1 VNPGAARAAAAR
13 LVDAWN
19 SHDAESVA
27 ACYAPDAT
35 YREMPLWEPLHGRPA
50 IRNSMQMYLSALP
63 DIHIETRRV
72 LAEADLACEEWTVT
86 GTHQGDL
93 LGLSATGRAVTVP
106 LCHVLTCGPDGL
118 IQDDVFYWDLVEL
131 YRQLGTL
138 PALGPTAGLQE
149 ARLSDE
155 WG

>member
-1 VNPGAARAAAAR
+1 VNAGAARAAAAR
-13 LVDAWN
+13 LVAAWN

-93 LGLSATGRAVTVP
+93 P

-149 ARLSDE
+149 AQLSDE